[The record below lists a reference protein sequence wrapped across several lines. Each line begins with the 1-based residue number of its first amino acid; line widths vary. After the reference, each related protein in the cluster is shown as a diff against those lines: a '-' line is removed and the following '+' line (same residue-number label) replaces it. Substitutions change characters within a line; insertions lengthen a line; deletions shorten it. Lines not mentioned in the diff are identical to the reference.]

1 MMNWRNNFTATQN
14 TAQWSDL
21 IYKAVDN
28 SKQQN
33 E

>member
-1 MMNWRNNFTATQN
+1 MMNWRNILTAMQN
-14 TAQWSDL
+14 RAQWSDL